1 MYVYIKVLFI
11 LKKKKN
17 DSTNTFENMKFHYEF
32 THSNRNQNQT
42 NIGSRAGLNAA
53 NQVGNNNAIAQQ
65 QYLMRNHTDAITDII
80 LVTETTYPLI
90 ISADRDGVIKVVS

>member
-1 MYVYIKVLFI
+1 
-11 LKKKKN
+11 
-17 DSTNTFENMKFHYEF
+17 MKFHFEF
-32 THSNRNQNQT
+32 TQSNRNQNTT
-42 NIGSRAGLNAA
+42 NIGSRTNAS
-53 NQVGNNNAIAQQ
+53 NQVGNNNAITQQ

>member
-1 MYVYIKVLFI
+1 
-11 LKKKKN
+11 
-17 DSTNTFENMKFHYEF
+17 MKFHFEF
-32 THSNRNQNQT
+32 TQSNKNQNTT
-42 NIGSRAGLNAA
+42 NIGSRTNASS
-53 NQVGNNNAIAQQ
+53 QVVNHGITQQ